1 MIKLRPNLSCFY
13 IPELESTTIQLSEE
27 ESKHAIK
34 ALRLK
39 IGDYVLL
46 TNGQGTLAQA
56 QIVDNHIKHTVLQI
70 EEMEN
75 VPLNENRLHIALSI
89 LQHADRFE
97 WFVEKAVELGIA
109 EITPILCTR
118 TEKKHINTERIKKIA
133 ISALK
138 QSRQAYLPKINEAE
152 TFTHFI
158 QNCGSTNK
166 AIAMCEGNR
175 IALSQW
181 MQPLNKNEWT
191 VVIGPEGDF
200 TEQEAEYALTHGF
213 VPILLGNSILRS
225 ETAAIY
231 IAAVSRFLY

>member
-1 MIKLRPNLSCFY
+1 MKKFRSNLSCFY
-13 IPELESTTIQLSEE
+13 IPELELTTIQLSEE

-70 EEMEN
+70 EEMEI
-75 VPLNENRLHIALSI
+75 VPPNENRLHIALSI

-158 QNCGSTNK
+158 QNCGSINK

-175 IALSQW
+175 IVLSQW
-181 MQPLNKNEWT
+181 MQTINKNELT

-200 TEQEAEYALTHGF
+200 TEQEAEFALTHGF
-213 VPILLGNSILRS
+213 VPIQLGNSILRS
-225 ETAAIY
+225 ETAAVY
-231 IAAVSRFLY
+231 VAAVSRFLF

>member
-1 MIKLRPNLSCFY
+1 MKKFRSNLSCFY
-13 IPELESTTIQLSEE
+13 IPELESTTIQLPED

-46 TNGQGTLAQA
+46 TNGKGTLAQA
-56 QIVDNHIKHTVLQI
+56 QIIDNHIKNTVLQI
-70 EEMEN
+70 EEVEE
-75 VPLNENRLHIALSI
+75 VPPSENRLHIALSI

-109 EITPILCTR
+109 EITPLICAR
-118 TEKKHINTERIKKIA
+118 TEKKHINIDRIKKIA
-133 ISALK
+133 ISAMK

-152 TFTHFI
+152 MFTYFI

-181 MQPLNKNEWT
+181 MHTINKNEFT

-200 TEQEAEYALTHGF
+200 TEHEANYAIKQGF
-213 VPILLGNSILRS
+213 TPILLGNSILRS
-225 ETAAIY
+225 ETAAMY
-231 IAAVSRFLY
+231 VAAVSRFVF